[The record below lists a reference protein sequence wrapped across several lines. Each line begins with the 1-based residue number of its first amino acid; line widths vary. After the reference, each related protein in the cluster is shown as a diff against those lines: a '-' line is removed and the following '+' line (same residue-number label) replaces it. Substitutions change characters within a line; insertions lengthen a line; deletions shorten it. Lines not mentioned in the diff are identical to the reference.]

1 LRRRPS
7 VTFDV
12 AAASVVCEL
21 AWLLDLLVQ
30 TAHYAAPAL
39 DELDRSLLPGVLA
52 LRGPV
57 KDRYHALWP
66 DGLAGCPEL
75 MVLAGDGGCVEDDDP
90 KHLLAWLSTLPRGA
104 ARRHELLT
112 EATSIRASVR
122 RRVERIDSDVSLRRA
137 YRDLLA
143 GVWKD
148 VGPVWNRRGRVVVAK
163 SSAEWERRLAG
174 TGTAYELM
182 RLMPPRHPLTRAE
195 PASVDEALRRRRRVT
210 VVPIYFCMSG
220 GTIGDLGD
228 RLLVGV
234 PASALE
240 PVRQTRDAAF
250 VADRLRVLA
259 APMRVRI
266 LIHLMSAPSGVM
278 EITRALRV
286 SQPTVSEHIE
296 VLARAGLVRR
306 MRKGNRVVYGTSPR
320 AIERQFEDA
329 KATLSRWRV
338 AGAERQAL

>member
-1 LRRRPS
+1 MARSLRRRPS
-7 VTFDV
+7 VTFETALAS
-12 AAASVVCEL
+12 AAGEL

-30 TAHYAAPAL
+30 TARYATPAV
-39 DELDRSLLPGVLA
+39 DELERSLLPGAVA

-57 KDRYHALWP
+57 KERYRVLWK
-66 DGLAGCPEL
+66 DGLAECPEL
-75 MVLAGDGGCVEDDDP
+75 LLLAGDGGCVEGDDAKP
-90 KHLLAWLSTLPRGA
+90 LFAWLTTLPRGA
-104 ARRHELLT
+104 GRRHELLT
-112 EATSIRASVR
+112 EPTSIRGPVR
-122 RRVERIDSDVSLRRA
+122 RRLERIDSDVSLRRA

-148 VGPVWNRRGRVVVAK
+148 VEPVWSRRGRAVVAR
-163 SSAEWERRLAG
+163 SSAEWARRLAR
-174 TGTAYELM
+174 TRTAAEFM

-195 PASVDEALRRRRRVT
+195 PAAVDELFRRRRRVM

-220 GTIGDLGD
+220 GLVADLGD

-240 PVRQTRDAAF
+240 PIRQTRDAAF

-278 EITRALRV
+278 EVTRALRV
-286 SQPTVSEHIE
+286 SQPTVSEHIRA
-296 VLARAGLVRR
+296 LARAGLVRR
-306 MRKGNRVVYGTSPR
+306 LRKGNRTVYGASPR
-320 AIERQFEDA
+320 AIERHFEDA
-329 KATLSRWRV
+329 RATLVRWG
-338 AGAERQAL
+338 GAP